1 MAKSTA
7 DNTTAPLDPA
17 LPEKK
22 RARRRLIGAVALL
35 GIAAVAMSL
44 VFDRE
49 PKQLQEELKVQL
61 PTRDTNVV
69 APMVSPPSAGPSA
82 SGTVAPMKE
91 APGDLAKDKATAT
104 GSSKTE
110 APKTEAPKTE
120 APKTEAPKTEPAP
133 PDLAKSDAKQTAVS
147 SGKSEDN
154 PKQKPAP
161 AAPKPELKSAVKSV
175 EKTGEKSA
183 EKVSGK
189 GSEKSAEK
197 SPEKAPEKAATKGRY
212 AVQLGAFSSE
222 KGANELVAK
231 VKATVGSGIGG
242 KLYTEKVQTAAGE
255 RIRVR
260 AGPFGDK
267 DAAEQVRA
275 TLKAGGLESA
285 LIAP

>member
-7 DNTTAPLDPA
+7 DTTTAPLDPA

-22 RARRRLIGAVALL
+22 RARRRLMGAVALL

-49 PKQLQEELKVQL
+49 PKQVQEELKVQL
-61 PTRDTNVV
+61 PARDTNVV
-69 APMVSPPSAGPSA
+69 APMASPPSAGPSA

-91 APGDLAKDKATAT
+91 PPGDLAKDKAIAT
-104 GSSKTE
+104 PSSKPE
-110 APKTEAPKTE
+110 AAKPEVRKP
-120 APKTEAPKTEPAP
+120 EPAP
-133 PDLAKSDAKQTAVS
+133 PDMAKSDAKVTATPS
-147 SGKSEDN
+147 DKSGDN
-154 PKQKPAP
+154 SKQKAEA
-161 AAPKPELKSAVKSV
+161 AAPKPEVKPAAKSADKP
-175 EKTGEKSA
+175 
-183 EKVSGK
+183 
-189 GSEKSAEK
+189 SEKSAEK
-197 SPEKAPEKAATKGRY
+197 ITGKGTEKTGEKTPEKAPEKAAVKGRY

-222 KGANELVAK
+222 KGANELIAK